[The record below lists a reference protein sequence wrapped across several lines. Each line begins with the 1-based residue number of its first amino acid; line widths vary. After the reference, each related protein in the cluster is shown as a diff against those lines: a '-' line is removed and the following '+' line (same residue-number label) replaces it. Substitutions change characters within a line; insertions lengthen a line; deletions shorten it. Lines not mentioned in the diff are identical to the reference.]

1 MSYAVHAEWDDTG
14 WWVITVP
21 AVPGAVSQCKRLD
34 QVREDAA
41 EIIEIQT
48 GQVVDPGSLDI
59 DWHICGTAGE
69 TAAKAR
75 AARSQVDEL
84 TRSAV
89 RELRRSGFS
98 LRDTGELTGISFQR
112 VQQIEHELK
121 EG

>member
-21 AVPGAVSQCKRLD
+21 AVPGAISQCKRLD
-34 QVREDAA
+34 QVRENAS

-59 DWHICGTAGE
+59 DWHISGTAGE